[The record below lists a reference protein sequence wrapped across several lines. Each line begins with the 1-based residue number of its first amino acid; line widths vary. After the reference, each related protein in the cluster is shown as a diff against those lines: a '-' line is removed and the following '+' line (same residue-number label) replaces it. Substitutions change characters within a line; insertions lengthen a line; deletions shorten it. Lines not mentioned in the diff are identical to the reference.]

1 MYIVLK
7 YFRILVCDF
16 LLAINRILQ
25 SNALKVICLNNIHVG
40 VIDKGKEAN
49 WFEICILYH
58 LRLHNLIF
66 VTEIYIPVR
75 GLQLKSINGI
85 KSKS

>member
-1 MYIVLK
+1 M
-7 YFRILVCDF
+7 
-16 LLAINRILQ
+16 
-25 SNALKVICLNNIHVG
+25 HVG

-58 LRLHNLIF
+58 LRFHNLIF

>member
-49 WFEICILYH
+49 
-58 LRLHNLIF
+58 
-66 VTEIYIPVR
+66 
-75 GLQLKSINGI
+75 
-85 KSKS
+85 